1 MYIYDVK
8 GINYEGKLLS
18 IKIIGNKK
26 KDIEETVRERGLFP
40 LSIEFS
46 KKNFEYLTKIKK
58 ISANEIIHFNRELYS
73 LLRAGIPLLKSLKII
88 NSKVENPYFKLI
100 MEDIISNVEKGK
112 SLSESVDKF
121 PNVFGSLFA
130 PIINSGEKSGKLVEV
145 IEDYNN
151 FLKKTNYLKKKIFQS
166 LIYPSFVAGFAIVV
180 FIFIL
185 TFIIPKFAEFYKGFG
200 AELPLLT
207 SLTISFGNFMKN
219 NILFIF
225 LTIILVVILLRKLIK
240 QHRFKIIYDKLKLKL
255 PFGFLIKDFYIS
267 IYSRSLSLLLE
278 GGVTIVKSI
287 DSSLKAIKNLYL
299 YKLLEPVS
307 KRIIEGDTLSDTF
320 EKTGIFPSSYLEIVK
335 VGENSGSISE
345 MLREATD
352 YLDEKIEETITSLI
366 SFIEPAIIIGM
377 GILIAGL
384 LISVYLPIFSISQVV
399 H

>member
-18 IKIIGNKK
+18 IKIIGDKK
-26 KDIEETVRERGLFP
+26 KNIEKTVRERGLFP

-58 ISANEIIHFNRELYS
+58 INPNEIIHFNRELYS

-112 SLSESVDKF
+112 SLSESVDKY
-121 PNVFGSLFA
+121 PNVFGSLYA

-145 IEDYNN
+145 IEDYNR
-151 FLKKTNYLKKKIFQS
+151 FLKKTNYLKKKIMQS
-166 LIYPSFVAGFAIVV
+166 LIYPSFVASFAIIV

-185 TFIIPKFAEFYKGFG
+185 TFIIPRFAEFYKSFN
-200 AELPLLT
+200 AELPFLT
-207 SLTISFGNFMKN
+207 SLTISLGNFMKK
-219 NILFIF
+219 NIIFIILSVVFIIIF
-225 LTIILVVILLRKLIK
+225 LKKLTK
-240 QHRFKIIYDKLKLKL
+240 REKFKIIYDRFKLKL
-255 PFGFLIKDFYIS
+255 PFGSLIRDFYIS

-287 DSSLKAIKNLYL
+287 DSSLKAIKNLHL

-384 LISVYLPIFSISQVV
+384 LISVYLPIFSIAKVV